1 MKKIKRT
8 NKCYIIEVAFCT
20 FFYYLFGWAVLG
32 LSGEKTF
39 LFFVSLLI
47 FGILYGFVCT
57 EIFTRKN
64 YSYYTYQIIAIPILI
79 LVIALNYN
87 FLLLM

>member
-1 MKKIKRT
+1 MKKIKRI
-8 NKCYIIEVAFCT
+8 NKYYLMEVAFYALLY
-20 FFYYLFGWAVLG
+20 FLFGWFILG
-32 LSGEKTF
+32 PNVEKTF

-57 EIFTRKN
+57 EIFARIN
-64 YSYYTYQIIAIPILI
+64 PEVYGRIIAIPGLI
-79 LVIALNYN
+79 LVTVLNYN